1 MTKRK
6 IDKLNDLIR
15 GEMKRKKIT
24 QNEAGYYIGLSRS
37 EFSLKLSGRCE
48 WRLKEI
54 IGLAELLEIG
64 GAISEILF

>member
-15 GEMKRKKIT
+15 GEMKRQKVT
-24 QNEAGYYIGLSRS
+24 QNQAGYYIGLSRS
-37 EFSLKLSGRCE
+37 QFATKLSGKAE

-54 IGLAELLEIG
+54 IGIAELLKIG